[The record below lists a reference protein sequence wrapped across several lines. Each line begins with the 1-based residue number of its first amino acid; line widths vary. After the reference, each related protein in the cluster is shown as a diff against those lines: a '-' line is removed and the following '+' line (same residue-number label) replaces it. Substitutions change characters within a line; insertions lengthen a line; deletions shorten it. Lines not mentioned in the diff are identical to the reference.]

1 MLVRYCLQ
9 PTWGFECGI
18 SSSLMSTTV
27 SDSSSSE
34 VRFVFFRSQILV
46 VQGYKEFMKGFGAV
60 YDLCPA
66 FFGCDLEIQLAFSLE
81 TIYHAL
87 RVQKLL
93 KPGLKRNCRSKPMEL
108 VNGSYLSHQ
117 LKKDCGVASAHD
129 LDPSRDAGTRDDLN
143 KVYPCWE
150 SSDSRN
156 KCWRW
161 MRRRHTQVR
170 RNRR

>member
-1 MLVRYCLQ
+1 
-9 PTWGFECGI
+9 
-18 SSSLMSTTV
+18 
-27 SDSSSSE
+27 
-34 VRFVFFRSQILV
+34 
-46 VQGYKEFMKGFGAV
+46 MKGFGAV

-93 KPGLKRNCRSKPMEL
+93 KPGLKSNCRSKPMEL

-143 KVYPCWE
+143 KVYPC
-150 SSDSRN
+150 
-156 KCWRW
+156 
-161 MRRRHTQVR
+161 
-170 RNRR
+170 